1 MMQLVGDVGGTHA
14 RLALARDG
22 VLQPG
27 TLRRV
32 RGEDHA
38 SFDEL
43 LAGYLAGLGR
53 PAIAA
58 VCIAVAGP
66 VEGGRARLTNRD
78 WSLSTERLR
87 ALTGAAE
94 ARLMNDL
101 MALGIREGIL
111 ARRLL
116 RPLHPFWVDL
126 MDNLAYKAFI
136 MVVLIPTV
144 IVLMIFFRPNFQTTA
159 VDVLAFLPALV
170 LAFILRFCLEWGLAM
185 SAFWTTRTNAI
196 NQVYFVVFLFFSGRL
211 APLELLPGPIQLLAS
226 LLPFRWMLSF
236 PLEVLLGGLTAQE
249 IALGYAV
256 QLGWAA
262 VAAIGMSQV
271 IQIHLSFPSK

>member
-1 MMQLVGDVGGTHA
+1 MLHALWVQLKTSSAINLQYRAANLIWLIGAVLEPVIYLIVWDTVAQVQGGEVGGFTGSDFA
-14 RLALARDG
+14 AYYLALMVVD
-22 VLQPG
+22 
-27 TLRRV
+27 RV
-32 RGEDHA
+32 TFTWIMWEYE
-38 SFDEL
+38 F
-43 LAGYLAGLGR
+43 
-53 PAIAA
+53 
-58 VCIAVAGP
+58 
-66 VEGGRARLTNRD
+66 
-78 WSLSTERLR
+78 
-87 ALTGAAE
+87 
-94 ARLMNDL
+94 M
-101 MALGIREGIL
+101 IREGIL

-144 IVLMIFFRPNFQTTA
+144 IVLTIFFRPNFQTTVA
-159 VDVLAFLPALV
+159 DVLAFLPALA

-185 SAFWTTRTNAI
+185 SAFWTTRTGAI

-211 APLELLPGPIQLLAS
+211 APLELLPSFAQTLADV
-226 LLPFRWMLSF
+226 LPFRWMLSF

-262 VAAIGMSQV
+262 VAVTGMLLAWRAGVKQFSAV
-271 IQIHLSFPSK
+271 GS